1 MKNTGLVVICL
12 ICFGIQSSADQ
23 EAPEDSSN
31 GGIELLELIDT
42 ITLGISYSEAQ
53 GKFAISTPKVEKLTD
68 NFYGAI
74 YKNGPSAVSGYFA
87 FCSDK
92 LAASAY
98 QLHTKDKSSVD
109 ESFRAIKADADKI
122 YAVTPD
128 CQGDNFCIWTMEP
141 RDYSFTLARSTDET
155 TGESLLMYQRRK
167 DSIVLESE
175 SCKNRIIT
183 EMFTAYEKLHPK
195 QYLE

>member
-1 MKNTGLVVICL
+1 MKNIGLVVFCL
-12 ICFGIQSSADQ
+12 ICFGIQSYADQ
-23 EAPEDSSN
+23 EATEDSSN

-42 ITLGISYSEAQ
+42 ITLGISSSEARE
-53 GKFAISTPKVEKLTD
+53 KFAITTPKIEKLTD
-68 NFYGAI
+68 NLYGAI
-74 YKNGPSAVSGYFA
+74 YKNGPSAVSGYFV

-128 CQGDNFCIWTMEP
+128 CTGDNFCIWTMEP
-141 RDYSFTLARSTDET
+141 RDYSFSLTRSTDET
-155 TGESLLMYQRRK
+155 TGDSLLIYQRRK
-167 DSIVLESE
+167 DSIVSESE
-175 SCKNRIIT
+175 SCKNMIFT
-183 EMFTAYEKLHPK
+183 EMFTASEKLRPEK
-195 QYLE
+195 YIE